1 MSAFL
6 LEIGTEELPA
16 SFIGEAQRNLCD
28 GLAEIFRSHSISF
41 SSVKGLNTPRRLAV
55 VVEDISSNQNQTV
68 RKVKGPPLSACF
80 DDGGNPTPAAKGF
93 ASKNKMTVE
102 QLEREQHGDIVYVVA
117 NVVTEARPVADVLQS
132 EVPKLITRLSGDR
145 MMRWGSSEFKFSRPI
160 RWIVALLDEKVVPIS
175 INKVVAGNVSYGHR
189 ILHPGAVSIAKPE
202 NYIAALTAA
211 FVQVDPELRKTKI
224 EEEVTA
230 VAAALNGRPR
240 QLSGALLEEVVNITE
255 WPVAVSG
262 NFAHEY
268 LDLPDA
274 LIETVMV
281 HHQKYFP
288 VEALSSGDAAPVN
301 SRLLPHFITIAN
313 NDRSEAAKHITQG
326 NERVLKARLAD
337 GRFFFFD
344 DQKVSLTDRRDVV
357 AQLTFQEGLGSYGDK
372 VERMVRTAE
381 KITSLWRLPPSLSVP
396 LIRTLELCKSDLV
409 TNLVREL
416 PELQGHVGSWY
427 AEKEG
432 QPAEVVQ
439 AIASHYAPRFTE
451 DSIPHDRV
459 GQLASVIDKV
469 DTLVGL
475 FSIGKKPTGSSDPF
489 AMRRQAQGVVDVL
502 MDGLSDL
509 AIDVTEFLS
518 LTLTQFAASNTRG
531 GGNGRGK
538 KAAVPDEK
546 VLSDASEFVVQRI
559 RNKLAVSS
567 KKEVIDAVLG
577 ASDRLSYLPDILVRV
592 TTVESLLRTAQG
604 LDCVRA
610 GIRIGNILKA
620 NDGPELKPEVLSEDA
635 EKNLWVAYQTAFA
648 ASLDASHSNE
658 PAGQLLSDAS
668 CLELVTG
675 LEDLVAPINRFFED
689 IMVNDSDLNKRTNRH
704 ALLHLI
710 HEKFKKL
717 ADFSKLQPLIP

>member
-28 GLAEIFRSHSISF
+28 GLAEIFRSHNINF
-41 SSVKGLNTPRRLAV
+41 SSLRGLNTPRRLAV
-55 VVEDISSNQNQTV
+55 LVQDVSSSQNQTI
-68 RKVKGPPLSACF
+68 RKVKGPPLEACF
-80 DDGGNPTPAAKGF
+80 DAGGNPTPAAKGF
-93 ASKNKMTVE
+93 AAKNKLSVE
-102 QLEREQHGDIVYVVA
+102 QLEREQHGNLVYVVA
-117 NVVTEARPVADVLQS
+117 HVVTEARSITDVLQS

-160 RWIVALLDEKVVPIS
+160 RWIVALLDEEVIPLS
-175 INKVVAGNVSYGHR
+175 INNVLADNVSYGHR
-189 ILHPGAVSIAKPE
+189 ILHPGAVPIAKPE
-202 NYIAALTAA
+202 SYIADLASA

-230 VAAALNGRPR
+230 VAAGLSGRPR
-240 QLSGALLEEVVNITE
+240 QLSGALLDEVVNITE

-262 NFAHEY
+262 DFANEY

-288 VEALSSGDAAPVN
+288 VEALSG
-301 SRLLPHFITIAN
+301 SRLLSHFITISN
-313 NDRSEAAKHITQG
+313 NDRPEAAEHITRG

-344 DQKVSLTDRRDVV
+344 DQKVSLTDRKEVV

-381 KITSLWRLPPSLSVP
+381 KMSAAWSLPPSLSVP

-509 AIDVTEFLS
+509 AIDVTELFSQTLS
-518 LTLTQFAASNTRG
+518 QFGAEKSHRVGDVRSQNKG
-531 GGNGRGK
+531 F
-538 KAAVPDEK
+538 VSDEK
-546 VLSDASEFVVQRI
+546 ILSDVSDFIVQRI
-559 RNKLAVSS
+559 KNKLSVSS
-567 KKEVIDAVLG
+567 KKEVVDAVLG
-577 ASDRLSYLPDILVRV
+577 ASDRLSYLSDILTRV
-592 TTVESLLRTAQG
+592 TAVESLLKTVQG

-610 GIRIGNILKA
+610 GIRISNILKA
-620 NDGPELKPEVLSEDA
+620 NDGHKLDPEALSEEA
-635 EKNLWVAYQTAFA
+635 ERNLWTAYHKAFGVNDR
-648 ASLDASHSNE
+648 ST
-658 PAGQLLSDAS
+658 GQLLSEAS
-668 CLELVTG
+668 CLELIAG
-675 LEDLVAPINRFFED
+675 LEELVLPINRFFEE
-689 IMVNDSDLNKRTNRH
+689 IMVNDSDLNKRKNRH

-710 HEKFKKL
+710 HDKFKKL